1 MKTLLIK
8 EKNLLFLTNLLV
20 IFVTFIMSLVYIP
33 FRSEGNFDIGLI
45 ILLFLST
52 AYNLGTSISQ
62 GDISKDD
69 MLLRSLSIDS
79 DLIVKSKYVS
89 ALLMILNS
97 LIIFIAIIL
106 LLKSNI
112 YAVISIFELINIW
125 KIIVSISI
133 VMFFISLIL
142 LKDYYNKGRKKKAMN
157 IVYYILPTTI
167 YFMLFVFRGGKWVEN
182 LLSKFDNPL
191 FVLIV
196 LAISL
201 IIYFISYLLSARQYK
216 KAEF

>member
-8 EKNLLFLTNLLV
+8 EKNLLFLTNLFV
-20 IFVTFIMSLVYIP
+20 IFATFIMSLVYIP
-33 FRSEGNFDIGLI
+33 FINEGNFDIGLI

-62 GDISKDD
+62 SDISKDD

-89 ALLMILNS
+89 ALFMILNS
-97 LIIFIAIIL
+97 LIIFMVSIL
-106 LLKSNI
+106 LLKSGM
-112 YAVISIFELINIW
+112 YAGIGIFELINIW

-142 LKDYYNKGRKKKAMN
+142 LKDYYNKGRKIKAMN
-157 IVYYILPTTI
+157 IGYYILPTI
-167 YFMLFVFRGGKWVEN
+167 LFFMLFVFRGGKWVDN
-182 LLSKFDNPL
+182 LLWQFDNPL